1 MIVSKMER
9 KMTAAS
15 LKLKLLS
22 CSVFVIALIPSG
34 CNAQKSVTNPEVY
47 NIKSLVVNSECQF
60 KSVFDDSVPARVSY
74 FDYMGKTVKFEP
86 DPDYFWQSIIVGCL
100 DTNQGL
106 VLIGL
111 NRNHPAESVAQM
123 TLSTYLYK
131 DDEFISKKY
140 LNKAWS
146 CMPDHSRGKFLD
158 MSNLSINV
166 KCKDKKEGNDNI
178 TSSFDQKFSIGIL

>member
-1 MIVSKMER
+1 
-9 KMTAAS
+9 MTVAN
-15 LKLKLLS
+15 LKLNLLS
-22 CSVFVIALIPSG
+22 CSIFVTTLILSG
-34 CNAQKSVTNPEVY
+34 CNAQKPIINSEIN
-47 NIKSLVVNSECQF
+47 NKRIVVDSECQF
-60 KSVFDDSVPARVSY
+60 KTIFDDSIPARVSY